1 MAKSRPCFPVLF
13 YFELAMAIRVLI
25 ADDHEAVRLGL
36 RAMFEGTDLE
46 VVAEASSG
54 KQAFQLAL
62 EHKPDVA
69 LLDVRMPDGDG
80 LSCLARLKLDLPDT
94 RVVMFSGYD
103 NPTFIARAVALG
115 AAGYLMKDIARDEL
129 IESLRIV
136 GTGGMV
142 WSRNKLQSI
151 TRVLVAPQTST
162 DAEVALTKREREVL
176 KQMAF
181 GLTNRE
187 IALSLEIS
195 YETVKE
201 HVQHILQK
209 IGVAD
214 RTQAAVWAVRKNI
227 V

>member
-1 MAKSRPCFPVLF
+1 
-13 YFELAMAIRVLI
+13 MAIRLLI

-36 RAMFEGTDLE
+36 KAMFEGTDLE

-151 TRVLVAPQTST
+151 TRVLVAPQAST

>member
-1 MAKSRPCFPVLF
+1 
-13 YFELAMAIRVLI
+13 MAIRILI

-36 RAMFEGTDLE
+36 RAIFEETEFE
-46 VVAEASSG
+46 VVAEAASG
-54 KQAFQLAL
+54 KEAFQLAL
-62 EHKPDVA
+62 EHQPDVA
-69 LLDVRMPDGDG
+69 LLDVRMPNGDG

-94 RVVMFSGYD
+94 RVVMFSAYD

-115 AAGYLMKDIARDEL
+115 AAGYLMKDISQKEL
-129 IESLRIV
+129 LQCLRV
-136 GTGGMV
+136 AATGETI
-142 WSRNKLQSI
+142 WPRSKLQNI
-151 TRVLVAPQTST
+151 TRVLVAPQTNV

-176 KQMAF
+176 KQMAY

-187 IALSLEIS
+187 IAQSLEIS

-214 RTQAAVWAVRKNI
+214 RTQAAVWAVRQNL